1 MEPLIQEQP
10 EASDVA
16 FNTFIGVLV
25 SVCGN
30 VRTLYRQTS
39 TTNLSCSFIG
49 TYISGSECTKESSNY
64 IFVSKSILPLSH

>member
-1 MEPLIQEQP
+1 MSLIQEQP

-30 VRTLYRQTS
+30 VGILNTKLKYSKTYFLLRCRHLYQW
-39 TTNLSCSFIG
+39 L
-49 TYISGSECTKESSNY
+49 
-64 IFVSKSILPLSH
+64 

>member
-30 VRTLYRQTS
+30 VRDLQKKKKKKHRKTHVYLY
-39 TTNLSCSFIG
+39 I
-49 TYISGSECTKESSNY
+49 
-64 IFVSKSILPLSH
+64 